1 MQPEKEARIVPRM
14 VWGRVNLKREAD
26 REGGVVAEG
35 GEVGGG
41 VVVEFVL
48 EIILTRVCRG

>member
-1 MQPEKEARIVPRM
+1 MPRM
-14 VWGRVNLKREAD
+14 VWGRVNLKSEAD